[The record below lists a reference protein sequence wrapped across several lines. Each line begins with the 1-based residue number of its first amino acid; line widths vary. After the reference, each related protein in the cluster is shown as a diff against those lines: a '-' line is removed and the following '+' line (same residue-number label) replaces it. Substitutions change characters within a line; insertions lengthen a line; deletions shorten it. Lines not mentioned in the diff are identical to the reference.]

1 MIIFKYI
8 SFVSVPACSRVC
20 QNKAILDT
28 GTCMC
33 DCAGGFSG
41 ENCESECSREW
52 PQKQIHTCIHNL
64 WGICTPYSL
73 LIIQYIKSHYNIN
86 IWLHLALIITSN
98 AIVLKNYFICVAF
111 LKCFFIWCIT
121 IGRLH
126 RSVANVWEF

>member
-1 MIIFKYI
+1 M
-8 SFVSVPACSRVC
+8 C

-64 WGICTPYSL
+64 CGICTPYSL

-86 IWLHLALIITSN
+86 IWFHLALINTSN
-98 AIVLKNYFICVAF
+98 AIVLKKLFYLCGIPEMFLHLMYNCRKVAQKCSKCMRILVNFQLCVADYI
-111 LKCFFIWCIT
+111 LPHC
-121 IGRLH
+121 
-126 RSVANVWEF
+126 